1 MKKRGEITVFLS
13 LTLVCILSLF
23 MGLLESARTAGA
35 RLYLTMAA
43 NSAMASVMSQYNRN
57 LWDMY
62 RLLFLEYESP
72 EAIGRSFDAYLDF
85 YLEQEN
91 LYPMKR
97 RSREVTA
104 IINMQDQGGK
114 PLEDGILSYV
124 KYRLPAIAGDLAGV
138 AESAKDASRAGDFR
152 TVFKV
157 CRQAGRHTRRL
168 EKARREVEKALE
180 DMERSRVRA
189 AEAATDERAGK
200 METETERLLKKISQ
214 FPAMT
219 ERYKNELDALSEDSR
234 SVRGE
239 KRREGMEQQASET
252 MDMELAAYQ
261 SVEEAAGEFLDSCQK
276 TESQLEEAA
285 DRLEEILGLLE
296 EEGDGENEENGE
308 ENETGPDWD
317 QIQELMDMVQI
328 PEAAAQVPVDQEKS
342 GALDRLEE
350 MLSGDLLRMVMPK
363 GVKPSEKKVK
373 ARQDRM
379 RKDGAGEKTEPNGP
393 AAQLLVNEYILL
405 YFDSFLKKS
414 ESRGTLTDQ
423 VLDYEQ
429 EYLLCGEDSDREN
442 LAQTVEQLLMIRAAM
457 NLLYL
462 LNAPDKKA
470 QADSLAAA
478 VSGGNAAAG
487 LIVGFLIISL
497 WALGEAVWDVRG
509 LLDGGRS
516 SFWKTDSTWHLSLD
530 GLLAMEFLEG
540 RPDTETSGSGY
551 EDYIRILLF
560 LEDKAERNYRMM
572 DVIQWNVRK
581 KQKDFSAGSCAS
593 RVEIRTEISQR
604 HLFLMKDEYRQTV
617 ETAWAY

>member
-62 RLLFLEYESP
+62 HLLFLEYESP
-72 EAIGRSFDAYLDF
+72 EAIGRSFDTYLDF

-97 RSREVTA
+97 KSREVTA
-104 IINMQDQGGK
+104 ILNMQDHAGK

-124 KYRLPAIAGDLAGV
+124 RYRLPDIAGDLSGV
-138 AESAKDASRAGDFR
+138 SESARDASRAGDFR

-168 EKARREVEKALE
+168 EKARREVE
-180 DMERSRVRA
+180 
-189 AEAATDERAGK
+189 
-200 METETERLLKKISQ
+200 
-214 FPAMT
+214 
-219 ERYKNELDALSEDSR
+219 ALSEDSR
-234 SVRGE
+234 SARGE
-239 KRREGMEQQASET
+239 ERREGMEPQASET

-261 SVEEAAGEFLDSCQK
+261 SVEEAAREFQGRCQEMK
-276 TESQLEEAA
+276 DQLEAEAV
-285 DRLEEILGLLE
+285 RLEEISELLE
-296 EEGDGENEENGE
+296 EGGDGEHEENGE
-308 ENETGPDWD
+308 EDETGPDWD

-328 PEAAAQVPVDQEKS
+328 PEAAVQEPVDQEKS
-342 GALDRLEE
+342 SALDRLEE
-350 MLSGDLLRMVMPK
+350 MLSGDLLKLVIPK
-363 GVKPSEKKVK
+363 GVKLSEKRV
-373 ARQDRM
+373 R
-379 RKDGAGEKTEPNGP
+379 AGQNGPSKEQSEEKTESNGL

-414 ESRGTLTDQ
+414 ESREELADQ
-423 VLDYEQ
+423 ALDYEQ
-429 EYLLCGEDSDREN
+429 EYLLCGKGSDRDN

-462 LNAPDKKA
+462 LNAADKKA
-470 QADSLAAA
+470 QADGLAAA

-487 LIVGFLIISL
+487 LIVGFLILSL

-509 LLDGGRS
+509 LLDGGKTG
-516 SFWKTDSTWHLSLD
+516 FWKTDSTWHLSLD

-540 RPDTETSGSGY
+540 RPDMEASGSGY

-560 LEDKAERNYRMM
+560 LEDKAVRNYRMM

-581 KQKDFSAGSCAS
+581 KQKDFSTDACACE
-593 RVEIRTEISQR
+593 VEIRTEISQR
-604 HLFLMKDEYRQTV
+604 HLFLMKGEYWQTV